1 MTSSFTAHQRNARPQ
16 GSTLSPLVQLHDT
29 EARWFAVYTMAKH
42 EKIVARRLQQKQ
54 IACYLPLQQVTRF
67 YTRKVKRLELPL
79 IKGYIFVHIT
89 AKEYVPV
96 LETPDV
102 VNFVKFNKN
111 LIAIPEAEIDLIKRV
126 AGDKLEAGVEPLT
139 LCEGDEVEIIGGQ
152 LTGVRGKLVSH
163 ANKHEVLLEL
173 TSIGLALR
181 VQVKAHLLRKL

>member
-1 MTSSFTAHQRNARPQ
+1 MTSNSITCIGNTRPQ
-16 GSTLSPLVQLHDT
+16 RGVHTPLVQLHDT

-42 EKIVARRLQQKQ
+42 EKTVARRLQQKH
-54 IACYLPLQQVTRF
+54 ITCYLPLQQVTRF
-67 YTRKVKRLELPL
+67 YTRKIKHLELPL
-79 IKGYIFVHIT
+79 IKGYVFVHIT
-89 AKEYVPV
+89 AKEYISV

-111 LIAIPEAEIDLIKRV
+111 LIAIPQAEIDLIKRV
-126 AGDKLEAGVEPLT
+126 AGDKLEASIEPLSFF
-139 LCEGDEVEIIGGQ
+139 EGDEVEIIGGQ

-181 VQVKAHLLRKL
+181 VQVKTQLLRKL